1 MACAGRNLI
10 LNPRFTVTFLAIL
23 CLAGSAL
30 APARTLA
37 QGRSDARSALG
48 LPGGFRATVFAS
60 GLSAPTAMAI
70 GPDGRLYVAQEN
82 GVLLA
87 ISGGSAT
94 TVFSG
99 FTVPLGLAW
108 HKNRLYVSS
117 TGEVSILTP
126 SNHYRTFTQRVII
139 RGLPTGKHQN
149 DNIAFKGQWMYLGV
163 GSTCNACAESDAR
176 SASIMRF
183 HLDGSHAQVYAHGL
197 RNPFGLAFRPANG
210 LLYATDNGRDDHDDH
225 VPDELNRIVQGGKYG
240 WPSCW
245 GKGGGSGCKG
255 TVAPVALFEPHSSA
269 DGFAF
274 YTGHTF
280 PKRYRGD
287 AFVAEFGQ
295 TVGGGSNGHVLKDVH
310 FTTKGATVTTFA
322 TGFTNPV
329 TVVVGRDGSLIVA
342 DFGSGII
349 WKILA

>member
-1 MACAGRNLI
+1 MK
-10 LNPRFTVTFLAIL
+10 PRFIVTIAAIL

-30 APARTLA
+30 APAGALAKDGNNAPATL
-37 QGRSDARSALG
+37 S

-60 GLSAPTAMAI
+60 GLSAPTALAI
-70 GPDGRLYVAQEN
+70 GPDGRLYIAQEN
-82 GVLLA
+82 GVILA
-87 ISGGSAT
+87 TNGGDVS

-126 SNHYRTFTQRVII
+126 TNHYRSLTQRVII

-149 DNIAFKGQWMYLGV
+149 DNMAFKGRWMYLGV
-163 GSTCNACAESDAR
+163 GSTCNACSEGDPR

-210 LLYATDNGRDDHDDH
+210 QLYATDNGRDDHDDH
-225 VPDELNRIVQGGKYG
+225 VPDELNRIVQGGRYG

-245 GKGGGSGCKG
+245 GKGGGSGCGG
-255 TVAPVALFEPHSSA
+255 TIAPIALFEPHSSA
-269 DGFAF
+269 DGLAF

-295 TVGGGSNGHVLKDVH
+295 TVGGGDNGHLLKDVH
-310 FTTKGATVTTFA
+310 FTKKWTTVSTFGS
-322 TGFTNPV
+322 GFTNPV
-329 TVVVGRDGSLIVA
+329 AVVVGRDGSLIVA

-349 WKILA
+349 WKMQA